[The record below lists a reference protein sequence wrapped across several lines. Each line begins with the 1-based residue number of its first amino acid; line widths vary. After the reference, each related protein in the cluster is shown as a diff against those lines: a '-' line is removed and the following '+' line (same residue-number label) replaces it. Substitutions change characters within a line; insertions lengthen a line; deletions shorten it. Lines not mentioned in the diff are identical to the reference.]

1 MWRGGLGAS
10 LSVPCPFV
18 CRYLTSWTRLR
29 LYMPGS
35 PGEFRPELPPPPLRL
50 FPGGAIQFPGGFV
63 SRCGPAPFHGVLLRQ
78 LTALSVT
85 DGEGSEV
92 SEIFWAEDAFKHGGG
107 GQYRIP
113 SVITINR
120 VVTFLVGA

>member
-1 MWRGGLGAS
+1 MWRGGLWAS
-10 LSVPCPFV
+10 LSVPGPFV

-29 LYMPGS
+29 LYMPSS

-63 SRCGPAPFHGVLLRQ
+63 SRCGPAPFHGALLRQ

-85 DGEGSEV
+85 EGEGGEV
-92 SEIFWAEDAFKHGGG
+92 SKIFWLKMGS
-107 GQYRIP
+107 I
-113 SVITINR
+113 I
-120 VVTFLVGA
+120 VVVSIGFQA